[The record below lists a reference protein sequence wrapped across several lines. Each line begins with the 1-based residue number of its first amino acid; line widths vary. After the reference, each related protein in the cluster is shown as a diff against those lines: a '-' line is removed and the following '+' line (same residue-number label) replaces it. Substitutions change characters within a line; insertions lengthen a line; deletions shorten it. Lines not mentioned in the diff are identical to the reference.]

1 MKRRIKRRVFLMS
14 MALASG
20 ASATALA
27 RETPLP
33 HFDTGSFTGS
43 GHAFGLASDE
53 WLPRI
58 DDSPAQGLFA
68 GLKRMPERLHGRAE
82 TMKQAAGAKGWQ
94 VQMLQP
100 ESGFVHGLENRLNR
114 GLRIGVALRASF

>member
-20 ASATALA
+20 ASAGALA

-33 HFDTGSFTGS
+33 HFDTRSFTGS
-43 GHAFGLASDE
+43 GHALGMTFGE
-53 WLPRI
+53 PLPLI

-68 GLKRMPERLHGRAE
+68 GLKRMPERLHARAE
-82 TMKQAAGAKGWQ
+82 SIRQTAGAKGWQ

-100 ESGFVHGLENRLNR
+100 ESGFVHGLESRLNR
-114 GLRIGVALRASF
+114 GLRFGVALRASF